1 MAEAGEGE
9 DEIQFLRTDDE
20 VVLQCT
26 AAKLKD
32 PIKVCLAAEGFGN
45 RLCFLES
52 TSNSRNVPP
61 DLSICI
67 FVLEQS
73 LSVRALQEM
82 LSSNEEMEE
91 GLSGMEKWTSQGGG
105 HRTLLYGH
113 AILLRH
119 SFSAMYLVCL
129 STSRSSTDKLAFD
142 VGLQVDAS
150 GEACWWTIHPASK
163 QRSEGEKVRVGDDV
177 ILVSVSSERYLH
189 LSYTSSGL
197 HVDASFQQTLWR
209 VTPTSSGSEL
219 AQGYLIG
226 GDVLRLFHG
235 HMDECLT
242 IPSAEQPDDHRHTVH
257 YEAGA
262 VCSHARS
269 FWRLETLR
277 VSWSGNHVRW
287 GQPFRLRH
295 VTTGLYLGLGDDRVL
310 RLVDRKQANVSSTA
324 FCFRLSKEKLDSGS
338 KRDIDGMGPPEIKY
352 GESACIVQ
360 HVDTGLWLTYQAL
373 DSKSARLGIQIRKAI
388 LHAEGHMDDGL
399 MLSRSR
405 AEDSRTARIIRST
418 TGLFNTFNS
427 GLDTLHSKMRPQKVQ
442 LPFDALRQSLQDLIV
457 YFRPPLDVLPHEEK
471 QTHLRSLRNRQNLFQ
486 EESMITLVRDCI
498 DRLNQYNSA
507 AHFTEAVNEEA
518 GEAWK
523 EILNA
528 LYALLAALIRG
539 NHGTCAQFSHS
550 LDWLISKLD
559 RLEASSGILE
569 VLHCVLL
576 ESPEALNIIKEGHI
590 KSIIY
595 LLDKHGRNHKI
606 LDVLH
611 SLCVC
616 NGVAVR
622 TNQNLICENLLPSRD
637 LLLQTR
643 LVNDVTSMRPHIFVG
658 TCEGSSQY
666 RRWYYE
672 LVVDHAEPFVTYEAT
687 HLRVG
692 WATNEGY
699 APYPGGGEGWGG
711 SGVGDDLYSYGFDGL
726 YLWSGRVSRFVSW
739 PGQHTL
745 TAEDVV
751 SCCLDLNIP
760 SISFRINGQ
769 PVQGMFENFN
779 TDGLFFP
786 VVSFSAGIK
795 VRFLLGGRHGEF
807 RFLPPPGYAP
817 CYEALLPK
825 ERMRIEPIKEYKLD
839 HKGVRDLLGPTYSLR
854 QDAFT
859 PIPVDTTQVVLPPQ
873 MERIRDK
880 LAENIHE
887 LWATTKVEM
896 GWTYGLA
903 RDDHHLIHPCLLDFH
918 KLPEQERNYNLQ
930 MSTETL
936 KTLLALGCHVGIGD
950 EHAEEKLKRLKL
962 PRNYLMTNNYKPAP
976 FDLNHVK
983 LTATQEA
990 LVDKLAENAHNV
1002 WARDRIRQGWTYGIQ
1017 QDLNNRRNPRLIPY
1031 ALLDDRTKKSNKDS
1045 LREAVRTLM
1054 GCGYVIEPPDPDP
1067 ASQNDTS
1074 GSIHECRIFRA
1085 EKAYAVM
1092 SGKWYFEFE
1101 AVTEGD
1107 MRVGWARPGCV
1118 PDRDLGSDDQAFVFD
1133 GFKAQRWHQGME
1145 HFGRAWQCG
1154 DIVGC
1159 LVDLSDHCMMFTLNG
1174 EVLLNDLGSEFT
1186 FRDFEIGEGFI
1197 PICSIGMSQVGRLN
1211 FGRNAKGFKFF
1222 TICGLQEGY
1231 EPFAVN
1237 MNRDVPMWY
1246 TKRLPQFISLQDDH
1260 EHYEVTRID
1269 GTVDSP
1275 PCLKVVHR
1283 TFGTQK
1289 SNTDLA
1295 FFRLSM
1301 PVQCHQDYK
1310 PQLAGQLNSIMQE
1323 EEVDIDI
1330 DSEFEVL
1337 KNIAGHVTP
1346 MPTTTAGPAAG
1357 VAPEKETPRPVPE
1370 VNNAKD
1376 AVQEKTSRLR
1386 PKFML
1391 RLGKGSNQ
1399 HQAPPTPQPAPTRLV
1414 EEVLPDDRDDMDTLM
1429 RTTLY
1434 YYSIRIFPGQD
1445 PNNVWVGWV
1454 TPDFHQYGKTVDL
1467 EKVRTVTVTLGDSK
1481 GKVHESIK
1489 RSNCFMV
1496 WCGEVAPQG
1505 QGRNLTS
1512 IEMGCLVDIG
1522 SGLLTFSA
1530 NGKEMN
1536 TYFQVEPNTKLFP
1549 AVFVQPT
1556 NANVFQFELGRIKN
1570 VMSLSA
1576 GMFKSERQ
1584 NPTPQCPPRLSLQMM
1599 TPVLWSRVPNR
1610 FLRTETFRAGEHQ
1623 GWAVQCTDPLIM
1635 MALHL
1640 PEENRCIDILELSE
1654 RKDLLTFQ
1662 VFTLRLYS
1670 AMCALGNSRVAH
1682 ALCSHV
1688 PENQFLYTIESEFL
1702 PGPLRSVFYE
1712 LLIDIHLQMYATVRA
1727 TMSNEFIVPMSEET
1741 RYITLFPENTSGEG
1755 LPGVGVITSLRPR
1768 MQTSA
1773 ISFIQLLKGVYMDS
1787 PVFPLDILRTKV
1799 LKMLTDAVCAGGWHI
1814 RDHIGGTIEYH
1825 LVPLLRMVHTLLE
1838 MNAFDDVDIE
1848 HILLLIDPDVFGV
1861 TTTHEDKLVEL
1872 AEEEEQEE
1880 EVEEGEEESGVG
1892 GEEEKDL
1899 EHFDEEEKGKIEETL
1914 GKEVTEE
1921 GKDVSEE
1928 VIKKKKEEG
1937 VVEKKEEAE
1946 EEASSDG
1953 LLYMKLVEP
1962 VKLEICRILSFLCE
1976 CHLRHRIEA
1985 LVAFSDAFVAEVQAN
2000 QKFRYDEVMQALNMS
2015 AALTAR
2021 KTKEFRSPPQDQV
2034 NLLLNFKNFEQG
2046 AVSPCPPSLQ
2056 GDLINFHHD
2065 LLVHCGLEL
2074 EEKEDEEDEQPSS
2087 LRDRLVRLVEWVKNL
2102 RKNEEQGSEEKQHEP
2117 KKKPRTLHELISNT
2131 MIRWA
2136 QESLVEDP
2144 ELVRS
2149 MFSLLHRQYDGVGE
2163 LMRALPKTYTI
2174 SSASVEDTL
2183 GLLGSLGQIRSL
2195 LRVRMGPEE
2204 EQLMIRGIGNIM
2216 SNRLFYQHPNLMRA
2230 LGMHETVMEVMVN
2243 VLGGGENQEI
2253 TFPVMVAN
2261 CCRFLCY
2268 FCRISRQN
2276 QKAMFEHLGY
2286 LLENSSFGLG
2296 NQGAPGMKGSTPLDV
2311 AAASVMDNNELA
2323 LALTETDLEKVMK
2336 YLAACGLQSSPALLA
2351 RGWPDIGWN
2360 PLEAERFLD
2369 FLRFAVFV
2377 NGESVE
2383 ENANVVVRLLIRR
2396 PECFGPAL
2404 RGEGGSGLLAA
2415 IEEAVK
2421 IAGEAAKPQPTT
2433 GSHRRA
2439 QQSAEQV
2446 ESSRRMIQVGHAIL
2460 SFYGALIDLLARCAP
2475 EMHLIQAGKGEA
2487 LRIRAILR
2495 SLVPL
2500 EDLEG
2505 VINISFNFPEE
2516 DKDGTLNEHKMPAGL
2531 CPDHKAPIVLFL
2543 DRVYGI
2549 NSLDFLVHIL
2559 DIGFLPDLRAASSLD
2574 SPALSHTDT
2583 ALAMYR
2589 YLSSAV
2595 FPLITKCAPLINC
2608 TEHHASL
2615 LDSTLHTVY
2624 KLSKGRSLTKGQ
2636 RDSVED
2642 CLLAMS
2648 GQMRPSMMQHLLRRL
2663 SFDVPQL
2670 NEHAKMPLKLL
2681 TMHYER
2687 CWRYYCLPGGWSGFG
2702 TASEEEL
2709 HLTRKLFWGIFD
2721 SLAQQRCEPEL
2732 FKVALPCLSAIAGA
2746 LPPDYMES
2754 QYMAALEKQATVDT
2768 EGNFDPRPVDTISI
2782 LIPEKFDGLTN
2793 KYAEHT
2799 HDKWA
2804 MEKLTADW
2812 TCSEILD
2819 EEAKTHPMLKPFKL
2833 FSEKEKETY
2842 RWPIKESIKTM
2853 LALSWMIERS
2863 RDADAMATQMK
2874 TQSSQTPSDGYTPRP
2889 ADLNSVALSRDLQS
2903 MAEQLAENYHNTWAK
2918 NKKIELDGKGGGTHP
2933 LLVPYDTLTAKEK
2946 AKDREKAQELLKF
2959 LQMNGYAITRGMKD
2973 IELDATSIEKRFAY
2987 GFVQKLIEYVNSA
3000 YEFIALLADSGST
3013 ISRDQRS
3020 SNEQE
3025 LKFFAKV
3032 VLPLIDQ
3039 YFHNHRQY
3047 FLSTPARPMPGGSN
3061 ASPREKEMVVS
3072 LFCRLAGLIR
3082 ERISTFGA
3090 DVSIVVNCLH
3100 ILARS
3105 QDCRT
3110 VIKSGPETIR
3120 AALRCFFDYA
3130 SEDLEHTSEGVRQG
3144 GGSLTRT
3151 QLRAMAQ
3158 NICYTTTALLP
3169 ILTSLFKH
3177 IAQYQFGTVL
3187 IVDDVQSS
3195 CYKIM
3200 SCLYTMATSKNMFV
3214 ERHRPAIGECV
3225 AGLAGA
3231 FPVAFL
3237 EPELNRNNP
3246 YSVYVTKTPRERAML
3261 LLPSKVED
3269 ACPGMPHLEQVLVE
3283 ICQLAESGARYTE
3296 MPHVIEVTLPML
3308 CNYLLHWWD
3317 HGPDIRDDPERPNC
3331 TSVTTAHMNALL
3343 GHILRIIS
3351 SNLGMEEAAWM
3362 KRIAVFAQPIISKAR
3377 PELLKSH
3384 FIPTMEKLK
3393 KKAYKIVSEE
3403 ERLRAQAA
3411 GDMSDAEL
3419 TLLDEFAILARDLY
3433 AFYPLLVRFVD
3444 INRSKWLKEPN
3455 SDADKL
3461 FRMVADVFIYWSRS
3475 HNFKREEQNFV
3486 VQNEINNMSFLISSD
3501 SKSKMS
3507 KGRVEGERKKSK
3519 NRGERYSMQT
3529 SLIVAALKRLLPI
3542 GLNVCGPGDQE
3553 LITLAK
3559 SRFSLKYSEEEVKD
3573 YVENN
3578 LHSESKLDDPAIR
3591 WQISLYKGLPG
3602 KSGETSDPAKTV
3614 SRVVEISAVLFYLEH
3629 VEHPSRT
3636 RKAVWHKLLSKQR
3649 KRAVVACFRMAP
3661 LYNLPRHRVINM
3673 FLQAYQGAWIET
3685 EENLF
3690 EDKLIDDIAKAQ
3702 EDDEEEE
3709 EETETRL
3716 DPLHQLILQFSRTAL
3731 TEKTKLEEDFLYM
3744 AYADIMAKSC
3754 HSDDDAADK
3763 MSFEQKEVEKQQL
3776 QYQQARLHDRGSAE
3790 MVLQMIGASKG
3801 EKSPM
3806 VKSTLKLGIS
3816 ILNGGNNTVQNKM
3829 LDYLKEKKDV
3839 SFFQSLAGLMQTCSA
3854 LDLNAFE
3861 RQNKAEGLGMVT
3873 EEGSGDKV
3881 MQDDEFTCDLF
3892 RFLQLLCEGH
3902 NADFQDYLRTQVGN
3916 NTTINIVISTVD
3928 YLLRLQESISDFYWY
3943 YSGKDL
3949 IDERGQRNF
3958 SKAMTV
3964 AKQIFNSI
3972 TEYIQGPC
3980 TGNQKSL
3987 AHSRLWDAVVGF
3999 LHVFAHLQMKLAQI
4013 PQDRTGLRLH
4023 DSCQLNLLKELLDL
4037 QKDMIV
4043 MLLSMLEGN
4052 VVNGLIGKQMVDM
4065 LVESSNNVIMIIK
4078 FFEMFLRLKE
4088 ITSSEAF
4095 LDYDPERKG
4104 KISKRD
4110 FQRAMDCQKAYTPSE
4125 VQFLLSCTEIDE
4137 NEMLNYEEFAERF
4150 HDTSK
4155 DIGFSLAVLLTNL
4168 SEHMP
4173 NDTRLKGFL
4182 EQSENLLNNFTP
4194 FLGRIEIFGSGKRI
4208 ERIYFEIPETTRNQ
4222 WEMPQVKESKRQF
4235 IFDVVNEGGEKEK
4248 MELFVNFCED
4258 TIFEMQ
4264 IAAKISDED
4273 EDEDS
4278 ETEEEPE
4285 GEEEEEEEQET
4296 SMFSLGGMKKALGY
4310 LNSTLLSFLHVLS
4323 PRYLKKQ
4330 VKKATKL
4337 TLREMG
4343 QMVATGLFTAL
4354 VWLFHMA
4361 YGMCR
4366 GALRVA
4372 TGHAFGEDLVENMKQ
4387 LTVSDLLAG
4396 IPDPTQDEVGGEVS
4410 GMMIRSEDQEEVTS
4424 KDQEP
4429 SGRDDNSDFYVE
4441 LYNMEQKTLHT
4452 SLGDFTDTTTNE
4464 TPDLMKRI
4472 KEARKARKEKQEDK
4486 KEMEKSDLESGE
4498 KNGEKEEVRPPI
4510 PRIKRRHAKAA
4521 QAEEVQE
4528 SEFWKNIIGYKQ
4540 KFVNSLARNFYTLRM
4555 LALFIAFAINFILLF
4570 YKVTMEDGEG
4580 EGTGIEGLDLD
4591 DVREAGDGENGE
4603 EEEEPQMLYV
4613 LEESTGYMAPT
4624 LLCLSIMHTII
4635 AFLTIIGYYCL
4646 KVPLVVFKRE
4656 KELARKLEF
4665 DGLYI
4670 TEQPED
4676 DDIRGQWDRLVINT
4690 ASFPNNYWDK
4700 FIKKKVMEKYGDFY
4714 GRDRMRE
4721 FLGLDKGALDYSG
4734 EISSEEPQESIFT
4747 TIIHYIDVKYQI
4759 WKLGVVFTDNSFIYL
4774 AWYMT
4779 MSMLGHFNYFFFAAH
4794 LLDIAMGCK
4803 TLRTILS
4810 SVTHNGKQLMLTV
4823 GLLAVIVYLYT
4834 VVAFIFFRKFYN
4846 KSEDGDEPDMKC
4858 DDMLTCY
4865 IFHLYVGVRAGGGI
4879 GDEIEDPAGDDYE
4892 IYRMMFDITFFFFII
4907 VILLAIIQGL
4917 IIDAFGE
4924 LRDQQEQVKEDME
4937 TKCFIC
4943 GIGNDYF
4950 DSVPHGFETH
4960 TLQEHN
4966 LANYLFFFMYL
4977 INKDDTEH
4985 TGQESFVWKMY
4996 QERCWEFFPV
5006 GDCFR
5011 KQCED

>member
-1 MAEAGEGE
+1 RAEGGKTGEE
-9 DEIQFLRTDDE
+9 TDDE

-45 RLCFLES
+45 RLCFLEP

-91 GLSGMEKWTSQGGG
+91 GVSGG

-119 SFSAMYLVCL
+119 SYSAMYLGCL

-219 AQGYLIG
+219 AQGVLLIP
-226 GDVLRLFHG
+226 LF
-235 HMDECLT
+235 L
-242 IPSAEQPDDHRHTVH
+242 SNSTVH

-310 RLVDRKQANVSSTA
+310 RLVDRKQANVPSTA

-427 GLDTLHSKMRPQKVQ
+427 GSHRSLLPAA
-442 LPFDALRQSLQDLIV
+442 LPFDALRQSLQDLII
-457 YFRPPLDVLPHEEK
+457 YFRPPLDILPHEEK

-606 LDVLH
+606 LDVLN

-622 TNQNLICENLLPSRD
+622 ANQNLICENLLSSRD

-643 LVNDVTSMRPHIFVG
+643 LVNDVTRCVWAS
-658 TCEGSSQY
+658 GSSQY

-726 YLWSGRVSRFVSW
+726 YLWSGRVARFVAW

-839 HKGVRDLLGPTYSLR
+839 HEGVRDLLGPTYSLR

-903 RDDHHLIHPCLLDFH
+903 RDDHNLIHPCLLDFH

-950 EHAEEKLKRLKL
+950 DHAEEKLKRLKL

-1017 QDLNNRRNPRLIPY
+1017 QDLKNRRNPRLIPY

-1067 ASQNDTS
+1067 GN

-1085 EKAYAVM
+1085 EKSYAVM
-1092 SGKWYFEFE
+1092 AGKWYFEFE

-1107 MRVGWARPGCV
+1107 MRVGWARPGCL

-1159 LVDLSDHCMMFTLNG
+1159 LVDLSDRCMMFTLNG

-1186 FRDFEIGEGFI
+1186 FRDFEIGEAGFI

-1246 TKRLPQFISLQDDH
+1246 TKRLPQFIPVQDDH
-1260 EHYEVTRID
+1260 EHYEVIRID

-1275 PCLKVVHR
+1275 PCLKVLHR

-1301 PVQCHQDYK
+1301 PVQCHEDYK
-1310 PQLAGQLNSIMQE
+1310 PQLVHA
-1323 EEVDIDI
+1323 
-1330 DSEFEVL
+1330 
-1337 KNIAGHVTP
+1337 
-1346 MPTTTAGPAAG
+1346 TTWKRLQPAAG
-1357 VAPEKETPRPVPE
+1357 STHSTTRP
-1370 VNNAKD
+1370 N
-1376 AVQEKTSRLR
+1376 S
-1386 PKFML
+1386 
-1391 RLGKGSNQ
+1391 
-1399 HQAPPTPQPAPTRLV
+1399 
-1414 EEVLPDDRDDMDTLM
+1414 
-1429 RTTLY
+1429 Y
-1434 YYSIRIFPGQD
+1434 YYSMRIFPGQD

-1610 FLRTETFRAGEHQ
+1610 FLRSEVFRDGERQ

-1635 MALHL
+1635 MALHF

-1654 RKDLLTFQ
+1654 QKDLLTFQ

-1670 AMCALGNSRVAH
+1670 ALCALGNSRVAH

-1727 TMSNEFIVPMSEET
+1727 TMSNEFIVPMTEET
-1741 RYITLFPENTSGEG
+1741 RYITLFPENISGEG
-1755 LPGVGVITSLRPR
+1755 LPGVGVVTSLRPR
-1768 MQTSA
+1768 MQTSK
-1773 ISFIQLLKGVYMDS
+1773 ISFVHLLKGVYLDS
-1787 PVFPLDILRTKV
+1787 PDFPLDILRTKV
-1799 LKMLTDAVCAGGWHI
+1799 LKMLTEAVCAGGWHI
-1814 RDHIGGTIEYH
+1814 RDHIGGNIEHH

-1838 MNAFDDVDIE
+1838 MNAFDDADVRN
-1848 HILLLIDPDVFGV
+1848 ILLLIDPDVFGE
-1861 TTTHEDKLVEL
+1861 TTSRVDKV
-1872 AEEEEQEE
+1872 
-1880 EVEEGEEESGVG
+1880 
-1892 GEEEKDL
+1892 
-1899 EHFDEEEKGKIEETL
+1899 
-1914 GKEVTEE
+1914 
-1921 GKDVSEE
+1921 
-1928 VIKKKKEEG
+1928 KKKEEG

-1962 VKLEICRILSFLCE
+1962 VKLQMCRILSFLCE

-2034 NLLLNFKNFEQG
+2034 NLLLNFKNMEQG
-2046 AVSPCPPSLQ
+2046 EMSPCPPSVQ
-2056 GDLINFHHD
+2056 GDLINFHHG

-2074 EEKEDEEDEQPSS
+2074 EEKEDAEGEQPSS
-2087 LRDRLVRLVEWVKNL
+2087 LRERLVRLVEWVKNL
-2102 RKNEEQGSEEKQHEP
+2102 RKNEKQGSEEKQEQQ

-2144 ELVRS
+2144 ELVRC

-2174 SSASVEDTL
+2174 SSASVEDTM

-2195 LRVRMGPEE
+2195 LRVRMGTEE

-2216 SNRLFYQHPNLMRA
+2216 NNRLFYQHPNLMRA

-2243 VLGGGENQEI
+2243 VLGGGENQI

-2276 QKAMFEHLGY
+2276 QKAVFEHLGY

-2296 NQGAPGMKGSTPLDV
+2296 NQAPGMKGSTPLDV

-2377 NGESVE
+2377 NG
-2383 ENANVVVRLLIRR
+2383 AIKLTPNVVVRLLIRR

-2404 RGEGGSGLLAA
+2404 RGEGGNGLLAA

-2421 IAGEAAKPQPTT
+2421 IAEEPTKTLPPT
-2433 GSHRRA
+2433 GK
-2439 QQSAEQV
+2439 QV
-2446 ESSRRMIQVGHAIL
+2446 ESSRRMIHVGHAIL

-2505 VINISFNFPEE
+2505 VINIPFHFPEE
-2516 DKDGTLNEHKMPAGL
+2516 DKDGTMNEPKMPAGL

-2549 NSLDFLVHIL
+2549 DSLDFLVHLL

-2574 SPALSHTDT
+2574 SPALSHTDM
-2583 ALAMYR
+2583 ALAMFR

-2624 KLSKGRSLTKGQ
+2624 KLSKGRSLTKAQ

-2648 GQMRPSMMQHLLRRL
+2648 RQMRPSMMQHLLRRL

-2681 TMHYER
+2681 TIHYER

-2721 SLAQQRCEPEL
+2721 SLAQQVCSHHKL
-2732 FKVALPCLSAIAGA
+2732 FKLALPCLSAIAGA

-2754 QYMAALEKQATVDT
+2754 QYMAALEKQAAVDT

-2782 LIPEKFDGLTN
+2782 LIPEKFDGVTN

-2804 MEKLTADW
+2804 MEKVRFFL
-2812 TCSEILD
+2812 L
-2819 EEAKTHPMLKPFKL
+2819 L
-2833 FSEKEKETY
+2833 FLFLEKETY
-2842 RWPIKESIKTM
+2842 RWPIKESVKTM
-2853 LALSWMIERS
+2853 LALGWMIERS

-2874 TQSSQTPSDGYTPRP
+2874 AQASQVRVK
-2889 ADLNSVALSRDLQS
+2889 SVLS

-2959 LQMNGYAITRGMKD
+2959 FQMNGYAITRGMKD

-2987 GFVQKLIEYVNSA
+2987 GFVQKLIEYVNNA
-3000 YEFIALLADSGST
+3000 YEFIALLA
-3013 ISRDQRS
+3013 ISKDQRS

-3082 ERISTFGA
+3082 QRISTFA
-3090 DVSIVVNCLH
+3090 V
-3100 ILARS
+3100 ILYIIKVLRCFLLS
-3105 QDCRT
+3105 RT

-3120 AALRCFFDYA
+3120 AAMRSFFDYA
-3130 SEDLEHTSEGVRQG
+3130 SEDLEHTSEGVRLG
-3144 GGSLTRT
+3144 RGSLTRT
-3151 QLRAMAQ
+3151 QLRAMGQ

-3169 ILTSLFKH
+3169 ILTSFFKH

-3200 SCLYTMATSKNMFV
+3200 SCLYMMATSKNMFM
-3214 ERHRPAIGECV
+3214 ERHRPAVGECV

-3237 EPELNRNNP
+3237 EPELNKNNP

-3269 ACPGMPHLEQVLVE
+3269 ACPGMPHLEQVLVD
-3283 ICQLAESGARYTE
+3283 IRQLAESGARYTE

-3317 HGPDIRDDPERPNC
+3317 HGPDIRNDPERPNC
-3331 TSVTTAHMNALL
+3331 TSVTTTHMNALL
-3343 GHILRIIS
+3343 GHVLRIIS

-3393 KKAYKIVSEE
+3393 KKAHKIVSEE

-3455 SDADKL
+3455 SDAEKL

-3501 SKSKMS
+3501 SKNKMS
-3507 KGRVEGERKKSK
+3507 KVSGRVEGERKKSK
-3519 NRGERYSMQT
+3519 HRGERYSMQT

-3573 YVENN
+3573 YIENN
-3578 LHSESKLDDPAIR
+3578 LHSESKLDDPSIR
-3591 WQISLYKGLPG
+3591 WQISLYKELPG
-3602 KSGETSDPAKTV
+3602 KSGETSNPAKTV
-3614 SRVVEISAVLFYLEH
+3614 DRVVEISAVLFYLEH

-3661 LYNLPRHRVINM
+3661 LYNLPR
-3673 FLQAYQGAWIET
+3673 
-3685 EENLF
+3685 
-3690 EDKLIDDIAKAQ
+3690 ED
-3702 EDDEEEE
+3702 EEEEE
-3709 EETETRL
+3709 EETETHP

-3731 TEKTKLEEDFLYM
+3731 TEKT
-3744 AYADIMAKSC
+3744 YAMTRTSTSWPVIYSTQ
-3754 HSDDDAADK
+3754 
-3763 MSFEQKEVEKQQL
+3763 EKEVAKQQL
-3776 QYQQARLHDRGSAE
+3776 LYQQARLHDRGSAE

-3816 ILNGGNNTVQNKM
+3816 LLNGGNNTVQNKM

-3881 MQDDEFTCDLF
+3881 MRDDEFTCDLF

-3902 NADFQDYLRTQVGN
+3902 NDDFQDYLRTQVGN

-3964 AKQIFNSI
+3964 AKQVFNSI

-3999 LHVFAHLQMKLAQI
+3999 LHVFAHLQMKLAQ
-4013 PQDRTGLRLH
+4013 
-4023 DSCQLNLLKELLDL
+4023 DSGQLNLLKELLDL

-4052 VVNGLIGKQMVDM
+4052 VVNGMIGKQMVDM

-4137 NEMLNYEEFAERF
+4137 TEMLNYEEFSERF

-4173 NDTRLKGFL
+4173 NDSRLKGFL
-4182 EQSENLLNNFTP
+4182 EQSESLLNNFIP

-4208 ERIYFEIPETTRNQ
+4208 ERIYFEIPEATRNQ

-4273 EDEDS
+4273 EDEAS

-4285 GEEEEEEEQET
+4285 GEE
-4296 SMFSLGGMKKALGY
+4296 
-4310 LNSTLLSFLHVLS
+4310 
-4323 PRYLKKQ
+4323 
-4330 VKKATKL
+4330 VKNYFF
-4337 TLREMG
+4337 ENMG
-4343 QMVATGLFTAL
+4343 QMLAAGLFTTL
-4354 VWLFHMA
+4354 VWLFHVA
-4361 YGMCR
+4361 YGTCR
-4366 GALRVA
+4366 GVLRVA

-4396 IPDPTQDEVGGEVS
+4396 IPDPTQDEVS
-4410 GMMIRSEDQEEVTS
+4410 TIFAL
-4424 KDQEP
+4424 P
-4429 SGRDDNSDFYVE
+4429 P
-4441 LYNMEQKTLHT
+4441 L
-4452 SLGDFTDTTTNE
+4452 
-4464 TPDLMKRI
+4464 DLLL
-4472 KEARKARKEKQEDK
+4472 Q
-4486 KEMEKSDLESGE
+4486 
-4498 KNGEKEEVRPPI
+4498 
-4510 PRIKRRHAKAA
+4510 
-4521 QAEEVQE
+4521 
-4528 SEFWKNIIGYKQ
+4528 
-4540 KFVNSLARNFYTLRM
+4540 NSLARNFYTLRM

-4570 YKVTMEDGEG
+4570 YKVQYNKQ
-4580 EGTGIEGLDLD
+4580 INR
-4591 DVREAGDGENGE
+4591 VNGDF
-4603 EEEEPQMLYV
+4603 EEEPQMLYV

-4624 LLCLSIMHTII
+4624 LLCLSIMHTVI

-4690 ASFPNNYWDK
+4690 AFSTDLLPLFSR
-4700 FIKKKVMEKYGDFY
+4700 KVMEKYGDFY

-4734 EISSEEPQESIFT
+4734 EISSKEPQESILT
-4747 TIIHYIDVKYQI
+4747 TIIHYIDFKYQI
-4759 WKLGVVFTDNSFIYL
+4759 WKLGVVFTDNTFIYL

-4779 MSMLGHFNYFFFAAH
+4779 MSMLGHFSYFFFAAH
-4794 LLDIAMGCK
+4794 LLDIAMGVK

-4846 KSEDGDEPDMKC
+4846 KSEDEDEPDMKC

-4892 IYRMMFDITFFFFII
+4892 VYRMMFDITFFFFII

-4937 TKCFIC
+4937 VSENQ
-4943 GIGNDYF
+4943 G
-4950 DSVPHGFETH
+4950 
-4960 TLQEHN
+4960 
-4966 LANYLFFFMYL
+4966 YLLLVNWFM
-4977 INKDDTEH
+4977 
-4985 TGQESFVWKMY
+4985 
-4996 QERCWEFFPV
+4996 
-5006 GDCFR
+5006 
-5011 KQCED
+5011 